1 MKPLKKPIKWRWR
14 LNIMVTDALHLE
26 LVTPDACI
34 LSEGVE
40 MVVIPGDLGD
50 FGVMAHHAPVVS
62 TIRPGMLEVQ
72 FTEAKRQ
79 RYFIGGGYANVVN
92 NQCTVLAES
101 LIPVEQLEKHAIQQE
116 LNDLREA
123 HRRAES
129 DMKRTSLDRQI
140 LEAETKLIF
149 A

>member
-1 MKPLKKPIKWRWR
+1 MA
-14 LNIMVTDALHLE
+14 TDVLHLE

-40 MVVIPGDLGD
+40 MVVIPGELGD
-50 FGVMAHHAPVVS
+50 FGVMAHHAPIVS

-79 RYFIGGGYANVVN
+79 RYFIGGGYANVLN
-92 NQCTVLAES
+92 NHCTVLAES
-101 LIPVEQLEKHAIQQE
+101 LIPAEQLEKHAIQQE
-116 LNDLREA
+116 LADLRESHA
-123 HRRAES
+123 KAEG
-129 DMKRTSLDRQI
+129 DMKRASLERQI

>member
-1 MKPLKKPIKWRWR
+1 MA
-14 LNIMVTDALHLE
+14 TDALHLE
-26 LVTPDACI
+26 LVTPDARV

-40 MVVIPGDLGD
+40 MVVIPGELGD
-50 FGVMAHHAPVVS
+50 LGVMAHHAPIVS

-72 FTEAKRQ
+72 VSELQRQ
-79 RYFIGGGYANVVN
+79 RYFIGGGYANVSN

-101 LIPVEQLEKHAIQQE
+101 LIPAEQLEKHAIQQE
-116 LNDLREA
+116 LAELREA
-123 HRRAES
+123 LGKAES
-129 DMKRTSLDRQI
+129 DIKRASLERQI